1 MNYIGSKYSLI
12 ENILS
17 LITEHVPIQ
26 GSALDLFSGT
36 STVAQALKSLGFRTY
51 ANDWQYYSF
60 VTAHSYLHFNEYPRF
75 EKLLKHAEILSLYQ
89 EQFPEGSHQ
98 ITIHSLQ
105 KRGRSSEPQNAFTIL
120 WFLEQLPGTTGSFFH
135 QYAEG
140 GDLGRL
146 YFSKDNGQKIQAI
159 GDQIS
164 NWEQSELLSEAE
176 LHWLRASLVE
186 SADRIANTA
195 SVYGAF
201 LKKIKKSAKKP
212 LRMIALAPVSSP
224 KSDSGHKAFC
234 ADAGNLFREKKLP
247 RMSITYIDPPYNQR
261 QYSGNYHILETIARW
276 DLDTFEPRGKTG
288 LRNSSDQSSPFC
300 SKRKALDAF
309 DRLFA
314 SIDSDYLL
322 FSYNNEG
329 LISEPDLK
337 QLFEKHCSETQFFKL
352 NYGRFRADNDGTNRK
367 YAADSVVEFLV
378 LGRKK

>member
-75 EKLLKHAEILSLYQ
+75 EKLLKHTKILPLYQ
-89 EQFPEGSHQ
+89 EQFPEDSHQ

-105 KRGRSSEPQNAFTIL
+105 RRGPSSEPQNAFTIL

-176 LHWLRASLVE
+176 LYWLRASLVE

-224 KSDSGHKAFC
+224 K
-234 ADAGNLFREKKLP
+234 
-247 RMSITYIDPPYNQR
+247 
-261 QYSGNYHILETIARW
+261 
-276 DLDTFEPRGKTG
+276 
-288 LRNSSDQSSPFC
+288 
-300 SKRKALDAF
+300 
-309 DRLFA
+309 
-314 SIDSDYLL
+314 
-322 FSYNNEG
+322 
-329 LISEPDLK
+329 
-337 QLFEKHCSETQFFKL
+337 
-352 NYGRFRADNDGTNRK
+352 
-367 YAADSVVEFLV
+367 
-378 LGRKK
+378 